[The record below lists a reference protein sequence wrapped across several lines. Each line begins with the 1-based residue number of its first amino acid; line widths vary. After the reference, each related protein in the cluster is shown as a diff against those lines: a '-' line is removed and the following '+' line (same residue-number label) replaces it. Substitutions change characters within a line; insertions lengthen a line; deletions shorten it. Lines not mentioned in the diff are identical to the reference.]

1 MNRNIKFY
9 KIKIIKEILT
19 KFNQVR
25 TQLLDELAVNATDPT
40 IVQRRIRMLKHVNL
54 YENQLIAK
62 VQNFQ
67 TNDVND
73 LNTFNVDYYI
83 GEITNRSA

>member
-62 VQNFQ
+62 VQNFK
-67 TNDVND
+67 TNDIND

>member
-40 IVQRRIRMLKHVNL
+40 IVQRRVRMLKHVNL

>member
-25 TQLLDELAVNATDPT
+25 TQLLDELAVNATDST

-54 YENQLIAK
+54 YENQLISK
-62 VQNFQ
+62 VQNFK
-67 TNDVND
+67 TNDIND